1 MNKTW
6 IRRILFVVI
15 AIVVVGGLAYALR
28 EVPALVDVAEVTE
41 GPMKVT
47 IREQGTTQIKDIYTI
62 SAPIA
67 GQLTRIALHE
77 GDPVE
82 KGEAVA
88 SIRPLAPPLLDA
100 RTEAELVATRDAAR
114 SAVSI
119 AEMQLQSAR
128 TSLDLAKQE
137 LSRAE
142 KLQGPGLVSESVLE
156 KAQGQVAMQTAQVA
170 SAQAAVEQR
179 RAELKSAEVRL
190 DQQPDMQGDSDNACC
205 VELPAPI
212 AGVVLTLY
220 AESEQAVAAG
230 TRIADV
236 GAPDDLEVMV
246 DLLSTD
252 AVRIGT
258 GSKAVIT
265 DWGGDRDLAATVRRI
280 EPSGFTKVSA
290 LGVEEQRVHA
300 LLDLQDH
307 DPRLGHGYRVF
318 AELTVW
324 ESDKVVQVPISALYR
339 VGNDWNLFVLTDGR
353 LHQVPVEIGEMN
365 DEVAEVLSG
374 VEPGQVVVVHPSDTL
389 KDGALAEPRN
399 TTTGSL

>member
-6 IRRILFVVI
+6 IRRLLFTVI
-15 AIVVVGGLAYALR
+15 AIVVAGGLVYSLR
-28 EVPALVDVAEVTE
+28 EVPTLVDVAEVTD

-47 IREQGTTQIKDIYTI
+47 IREQGTTRVRDVYTV

-67 GQLTRIALHE
+67 GHLTRIALHE

-88 SIRPLAPPLLDA
+88 SIRPLDPPLIDA
-100 RTEAELVATRDAAR
+100 RTEAELVAAREAAR

-128 TSLDLAKQE
+128 TSLSLAQQE
-137 LSRAE
+137 LERAE
-142 KLQGPGLVSESVLE
+142 KLHGPGLVSESVLE
-156 KAQGQVAMQTAQVA
+156 KAQGEVDMQTAQVA
-170 SAQAAVEQR
+170 SAEATVALR
-179 RAELKSAEVRL
+179 NAELQSAEARL
-190 DQQPDMQGDSDNACC
+190 AQPGTQTDSANVCC
-205 VELPAPI
+205 VELPAPV
-212 AGVVLTLY
+212 AGVILSLY

-236 GAPDDLEVMV
+236 GDPADLEIMV
-246 DLLSTD
+246 DLLSAD
-252 AVRIGT
+252 AVRIGV

-265 DWGGDRDLAATVRRI
+265 DWGGDRALMATVRRI

-300 LLDLQDH
+300 LLDLEDH

-318 AELTVW
+318 AEMTIW
-324 ESDKVVQVPISALYR
+324 EDDKVVRVPISALYR
-339 VGNDWNLFVLTDGR
+339 VGNDWNLFVLADDR
-353 LHQVPVEIGEMN
+353 VHQVPVEIGEMN
-365 DEVAEVLSG
+365 DEIAQVLSG
-374 VEPGQVVVVHPSDTL
+374 VEPGQTVVVHPSDTL
-389 KDGALAEPRN
+389 VDGALAQPR
-399 TTTGSL
+399 S